1 MRKLFQEFKQFISK
15 GNIVDLAI
23 AVVLGNAFNK
33 IVSTLV
39 NSVIM
44 PLIGLATG
52 GASLEDWKWVITE
65 ANEELG
71 ITENA
76 IKYGSFLQTIIDFL
90 IIAICLF
97 LAMKV
102 VKASRKRLEK
112 TKDLLK
118 KNINELTKR
127 DKKKLKKQGVDV
139 DKLEA
144 EGENQASVEE
154 AIKKTETPVPAVVQ
168 DAMPSREEKLLTE
181 IRDLLAGK
189 FVTEVHGQPSETS
202 TENNA

>member
-1 MRKLFQEFKQFISK
+1 MKKLFSEFKQFISK

-52 GASLEDWKWVITE
+52 GASLEDWKWVITP

-76 IKYGSFLQTIIDFL
+76 ILYGSFLQTIIDFL

-97 LAMKV
+97 VAMKI
-102 VKASRKRLEK
+102 VKASRRKIEK
-112 TKDLLK
+112 TKELLK
-118 KNINELTKR
+118 KEIKELTSKE
-127 DKKKLKKQGVDV
+127 KKKLKKQGVDV
-139 DKLEA
+139 EKLE
-144 EGENQASVEE
+144 QAGATGSVEE
-154 AIKKTETPVPAVVQ
+154 AVKKEAAPVAKEPE
-168 DAMPSREEKLLTE
+168 PSKEEKLLTE

-189 FVTEVHGQPSETS
+189 FGSS
-202 TENNA
+202 TVLATGENLESNENKE

>member
-1 MRKLFQEFKQFISK
+1 MKKLFSEFKQFISK

-52 GASLEDWKWVITE
+52 GASLEDWKWVITP

-76 IKYGSFLQTIIDFL
+76 ILYGSFLQTIIDFL

-97 LAMKV
+97 TAMKI
-102 VKASRKRLEK
+102 VKASKKKIERTRE
-112 TKDLLK
+112 LLK
-118 KNINELTKR
+118 KEIKELTSKE
-127 DKKKLKKQGVDV
+127 KKKLKKQGVDV
-139 DKLEA
+139 EKLEA
-144 EGENQASVEE
+144 AGATGSVEE
-154 AIKKTETPVPAVVQ
+154 AVKKEATPQVKEPE
-168 DAMPSREEKLLTE
+168 PSKEEKLLTE
-181 IRDLLAGK
+181 IRDLLAGQFK
-189 FVTEVHGQPSETS
+189 DNTVVETA
-202 TENNA
+202 ENLEAVEDSKN

>member
-65 ANEELG
+65 ANEELN

-76 IKYGSFLQTIIDFL
+76 IRYGSFLQTIIDFL

-97 LAMKV
+97 LAMKL
-102 VKASRKRLEK
+102 VKASRKRLQK
-112 TKDLLK
+112 TKDLLQ
-118 KNINELTKR
+118 KNISELTKR
-127 DKKKLKKQGVDV
+127 DKKKLKKQGVDI
-139 DKLEA
+139 DKLES
-144 EGENQASVEE
+144 ENEQGSVES
-154 AIKKTETPVPAVVQ
+154 AIKKAEAPLPAVVE

-189 FVTEVHGQPSETS
+189 YVVDTPAKPVESSV
-202 TENNA
+202 ENNT